1 MVTYRKILCYL
12 AAAATL
18 SGCFSPLDHV
28 TDPELEVFLDAP
40 SVYVDEPVN
49 FRFEGSADIISFW
62 SGEQGGD
69 YAWRETD
76 RIYSGEGKLSFGTA
90 FMNGQQWKNQASA
103 DPDTKLLTLW
113 WSDDFGGDYTP
124 AGVAAAHWHDATALF
139 TFASTRVDDARNLAN
154 ATASGQV
161 SLENLLPAGNKGPF
175 WFAFRYH
182 LKPIVDAATDS
193 RSRAVVSGFAIK
205 SVNEAL
211 HADEAVVTHSSA
223 GWTFVNIGYT
233 DADRDYMPENSASYI
248 YFNASTANT
257 AERWSWAVSKAYTP
271 DFSINLGCD
280 HAVGIK
286 AFSDSPMKGYT
297 YTYSEPGE
305 YDAVFES
312 RNVAA
317 DGTVRTKVQHVAVHV
332 SARGGGSIDAPVVF
346 SAGPGEGSTRAAFSD
361 DLTALSWVR
370 GDRMGIFAA
379 GGSDQAGLNY
389 PYEATSIAGA
399 TATLSAV
406 SSQWQYARGAVA
418 GCTFRAYAPFSG
430 TAGEGSPFVV
440 PVSVPSRQEQAAA
453 GDPAHLSDYLVL
465 KSFPAT
471 ADAATGTV
479 NLRFRNLT
487 AVLEVDVRASAASGF
502 RIASARLGAASPLA
516 FDKGNMLLE
525 GDPDD
530 TGGSFQINE
539 PRDTVDLALG
549 TAFPLTTAGGKLYF
563 TVIPGT
569 HAASSL
575 RLKLF
580 TDNDYAA
587 EVVIPDALTFQGNGV
602 YRRSVT
608 VDPSAFK
615 PASGGG
621 ETYLWKKITTAAEV
635 TAGEYVVA
643 FDYDYN
649 STTARFLLP
658 CAAVDRN
665 PVPADAAA
673 LALAFDASGNLLS
686 APAGYVWTV
695 AAATGG
701 WTLSCTAGTSVY
713 KLAGCDQAQGIAVST
728 DGGGY
733 YTGSKTYSDIWQ
745 FTDESTGLQLINS
758 IVPTRKAV
766 PWIDTANGLD
776 HFEWRMAKSLVGG
789 YVLYKKTLAE

>member
-12 AAAATL
+12 AAAAAL
-18 SGCFSPLDHV
+18 AGCSSGLDRV

-40 SVYVDEPVN
+40 AVYVDEPVN
-49 FRFEGSADIISFW
+49 FRFEGNADIISFW
-62 SGEQGGD
+62 SGEQGSD

-76 RIYSGEGKLSFGTA
+76 RIYSGAGKLSFGTA
-90 FMNGQQWKNQASA
+90 FMNGAQWKNQASA
-103 DPDTKLLTLW
+103 DPDTKLLTFW

-124 AGVAAAHWHDATALF
+124 TGVANAHWHDATSLF

-154 ATASGQV
+154 ATPSGSV
-161 SLENLLPAGNKGPF
+161 PLENLLPAGNKGPF

-193 RSRAVVSGFAIK
+193 RSRAVVSGFTVK

-223 GWTFVNIGYT
+223 GWSFVNIGYT
-233 DADRDYMPENSASYI
+233 DADAEYMPENSASYL
-248 YFNASTANT
+248 YFNASTTNKD
-257 AERWSWAVSKAYTP
+257 ERWSWAVSKAYTP

-305 YDAVFES
+305 YDVVFES
-312 RNVAA
+312 RNIAA
-317 DGTVRTKVQHVAVHV
+317 DGTVRSKVQHVAVHV

-346 SAGPGEGSTRAAFSD
+346 SAGPGEGFTRAAFSD
-361 DLTALSWVR
+361 DLTTLSWVR

-379 GGSDQAGLNY
+379 EGSEPLGLNY

-406 SSQWQYARGAVA
+406 SSQWQYARGSVA

-430 TAGEGSPFVV
+430 TPGEGNSFVV

-453 GDPAHLSDYLVL
+453 GDVAHLSDYMIL
-465 KSFPAT
+465 KSFPAA

-479 NLRFRNLT
+479 NLRFRNLI
-487 AVLEVDVRASAASGF
+487 AVLEVDLKASAASGF
-502 RIASARLGAASPLA
+502 RIAAAQLSASAPLA

-539 PRDTVDLALG
+539 SRDTVDLALG
-549 TAFPLTTAGGKLYF
+549 TAFPLTAAGGKLYF
-563 TVIPGT
+563 TLIPGA
-569 HAASSL
+569 HAAASLKL
-575 RLKLF
+575 RLL

-587 EVVIPDALTFQGNGV
+587 EVVIPDALTFAGNGV
-602 YRRSVT
+602 YHKSVT
-608 VDPSAFK
+608 VNPSDFK

-621 ETYLWKKITTAAEV
+621 ETWLWKKITTAAEI
-635 TAGEYVVA
+635 TAGDYVVS
-643 FDYDYN
+643 FEYDYN
-649 STTARFLLP
+649 STAGTFLLP
-658 CAAVDRN
+658 CTAVDRN
-665 PVPADAAA
+665 PLPTDAAT
-673 LALAFDASGNLLS
+673 LSLGYDASGNLLS
-686 APAGYVWTV
+686 APAGYVWKV

-701 WTLSCTAGTSVY
+701 WTISYMDGTSEY
-713 KLAGCDQAQGIAVST
+713 KLSGCDQAQGIAISA

-733 YTGSKTYSDIWQ
+733 YTGTKTYSTVWQ
-745 FTDESTGLQLINS
+745 FTDESTGIQLINS
-758 IVPTRKAV
+758 VASTRKAV
-766 PWIDTANGLD
+766 PWIDPANGLD
-776 HFEWRMAKSLVGG
+776 HFEWRMAKALVGG
-789 YVLYKKTLAE
+789 YVLYKKTLVE